1 MRLTTTGS
9 NIKKV
14 IVLSGIPTS
23 GKTTDILG
31 FIETIK

>member
-1 MRLTTTGS
+1 MKLIGVGS